1 LPLDCCERARGS
13 VSWQRSLRTDAV
25 RRRSPQ
31 ARERGIGMEV
41 MFDRVAGLDV
51 GKDSVTVSLRI
62 PGPRGGRRSET
73 RTFKTMFGSLR
84 VMRDWLVEAGV
95 SVAAM
100 ESTSTYWKP
109 PFYCLEEVMEVWLL
123 NAAHMKAV
131 PGRKSDVRDAEW
143 IAQLLEHGLLAPSF
157 VPPPDIRRLRMLTR
171 YRVQLMG
178 DRSRE
183 MVRLELMLEDA
194 SIKLS
199 SVASSLKTV
208 SARAMLTAMIDGET
222 NPLTLA
228 NLAKGR
234 MRRKIPDLAQAL
246 TGTFE
251 AHHAQLA
258 RSMLRRLEL
267 IELALTEL
275 NAVIADACRPWQ
287 HQIELLQTIPGV
299 GDTVAQV
306 IVAETG
312 ADMTRFPTAAHLAA
326 WAGLAPAMHESAGR
340 QVPAGKRHGNKW
352 LTAML
357 VEAAG
362 SVGRMHG
369 KNYLAAQH
377 ARLLKRRG
385 MRRAQVAVAHSM
397 LVAAYWML
405 KRDEPYHDLGADW
418 HRRRS
423 DEAHAQRLVAQLERL
438 GHTVII
444 DPAA

>member
-1 LPLDCCERARGS
+1 
-13 VSWQRSLRTDAV
+13 
-25 RRRSPQ
+25 
-31 ARERGIGMEV
+31 MEV

-51 GKDSVTVSLRI
+51 GKDSVTVCVRT
-62 PGPRGGRRSET
+62 PGARGGRRSET

-84 VMRDWLVEAGV
+84 VMRDWLIECGV
-95 SVAAM
+95 TIAAM

-109 PFYCLEEVMEVWLL
+109 PFYCLEEVMVVWLL

-131 PGRKSDVRDAEW
+131 PGRKSDVRDSEW

-171 YRVQLMG
+171 YRLQLMG
-178 DRSRE
+178 DRTRDTT
-183 MVRLELMLEDA
+183 RLELMLEDA

-199 SVASSLKTV
+199 TVASSLNTV
-208 SARAMLTAMIDGET
+208 SARAMLTAMIDGESD
-222 NPLTLA
+222 PLRLA
-228 NLAKGR
+228 EMARGK

-246 TGTFE
+246 TGHFD

-258 RSMLRRLEL
+258 KSILHRLQLVEQ
-267 IELALTEL
+267 ALTEL
-275 NAVIADACRPWQ
+275 EAVIADAFRPWA

-299 GDTVAQV
+299 GETVAQV

-312 ADMTRFPTAAHLAA
+312 ADMSRFPTAGHLAA

-340 QVPAGKRHGNKW
+340 HTPAGKRHGNKW

-362 SVGRMHG
+362 AVGRMKG
-369 KNYLAAQH
+369 KNYLSAQH
-377 ARLLKRRG
+377 ARLTKRRG
-385 MRRAQVAVAHSM
+385 MGRAQVAVAHSM
-397 LVAAYWML
+397 LVSAYWML

-418 HRRRS
+418 HSRRNN
-423 DEAHAQRLVAQLERL
+423 EAHTRRLIAQLERL
-438 GHTVII
+438 GHTVIL